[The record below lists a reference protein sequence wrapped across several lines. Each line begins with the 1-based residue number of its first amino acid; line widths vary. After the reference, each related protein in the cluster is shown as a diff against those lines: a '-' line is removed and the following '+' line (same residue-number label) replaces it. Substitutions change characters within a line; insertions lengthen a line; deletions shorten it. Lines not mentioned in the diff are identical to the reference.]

1 MPDVDHIFVGPNTEL
16 PKLQPMVGP
25 YTKLTVV
32 TGEQDEDGKDI
43 AFTKSLYPDDG
54 LELEVTNKYADVE
67 GNETMVEDMA
77 NIFLGLEYKPFDA
90 ENTILDPAAE
100 IGDDITIGSVFS
112 GIYSLVTHFE
122 PLYLAQP
129 AAPFN
134 DEYESEYP
142 YKTKE
147 QRQYSR
153 DKAANRANLKITKDG
168 IMAEVVRVKDDLD
181 DEIASLDIRADGIE
195 TSVQNL
201 SDQTQSS
208 ITQLS
213 NEIALKVS
221 SEEAESMIEQGIDD
235 GFAEIALS
243 VNNQGLT
250 SKITMSRDG
259 VEISS
264 GTVRITGAVTFEDLD
279 GSGRPTVINGD
290 NITTGTISANRIA
303 VDEIAEVNGTL
314 SIGNDPTVNSAIH
327 FGTDSTHAS
336 IYTKNYHGVPN
347 SDLVLEGDFVI
358 VDTLNGMA
366 IDGSEQ
372 GSLDVSM
379 SYGIKLTSAM
389 DDIYIEA
396 SNDNI
401 YLTPGSGGYVQIA
414 DVLSGHN
421 SLRPEHDDDL
431 TLGTSSYRWS
441 QVYAVSSS
449 ISTSDRE
456 KKKDIS
462 YDLRKYDKLF
472 DNLRPASFKFKNGK
486 SGRTHIGLIA
496 QDVED
501 ILGDVGLDAKKFAAF
516 CKDAHVNEHDIP
528 DGTYDY
534 GLRYEEFIGL
544 LIRQVQMLKE
554 RVKALEDGNSKTD
567 VGE

>member
-1 MPDVDHIFVGPNTEL
+1 MPDIDKIFVGPNTEM
-16 PKLQPMVGP
+16 PKFQPMVGP

-43 AFTKSLYPDDG
+43 AFSIGTDDG
-54 LELEVTNKYADVE
+54 LELEVTNKYAGVE
-67 GNETMVEDMA
+67 GNENMYKNMGAV
-77 NIFLGLEYKPFDA
+77 FLGLEYKPFDA
-90 ENTILDPAAE
+90 ENTLLDPAAE
-100 IGDDITIGSVFS
+100 IGDDITIGSVYS
-112 GIYSLVTHFE
+112 RIYSLVTHFE

-134 DEYESEYP
+134 DEYETEYP

-153 DKAANRANLKITKDG
+153 DKAENRANLKITKDG
-168 IMAEVVRVKDDLD
+168 ILAEVVRVKDDLD

-213 NEIALKVS
+213 NQIS
-221 SEEAESMIEQGIDD
+221 SKISSADAESLIEQGI
-235 GFAEIALS
+235 GELTLSVTNSEMTSRIALS
-243 VNNQGLT
+243 
-250 SKITMSRDG
+250 KDG
-259 VEISS
+259 AEISS
-264 GTVRITGAVTFEDLD
+264 GTVRITGAVTFDDLETS
-279 GSGRPTVINGD
+279 GSTVINGN

-303 VDEIAEVNGTL
+303 VEDIAEVNGTL
-314 SIGNDPTVNSAIH
+314 SLGNDPTVNSALH
-327 FGTDSTHAS
+327 FGTDETHAS
-336 IYTKNYHGVPN
+336 IYTRNYHGVAN
-347 SDLVLEGDFVI
+347 SNLILEGDYVR
-358 VDTLNGMA
+358 VSTVNGMA
-366 IDGSEQ
+366 INGAEQ

-379 SYGIKLTSAM
+379 AYGIDLTSAM
-389 DDIYIEA
+389 NAIYIEA

-401 YLTPGSGGYVQIA
+401 YLTPASDGYVQIN
-414 DVLSGHN
+414 DVLSGHS
-421 SLRPEHDDDL
+421 SLRPDHDDDL
-431 TLGTSSYRWS
+431 SLGTSSYRWT
-441 QVYAVSSS
+441 QVYASTST

-472 DNLRPASFKFKNGK
+472 DSLRPASFRFKNGT

-501 ILGDVGLDAKKFAAF
+501 ILEDVGLDAKKFAAF
-516 CKDAHVNEHDIP
+516 CKDEHVDEHDIP
-528 DGTYDY
+528 DGSFDY

-554 RVKALEDGNSKTD
+554 RVKALEDGSPKTG
-567 VGE
+567 VGQ

>member
-1 MPDVDHIFVGPNTEL
+1 MPNVDHIFVGPNTEL

-43 AFTKSLYPDDG
+43 AFSIGTDDG

-67 GNETMVEDMA
+67 GNENMVA
-77 NIFLGLEYKPFDA
+77 NMGAIFLGLEYKPFDA
-90 ENTILDPAAE
+90 DNTILDPSAE
-100 IGDDITIGSVFS
+100 IGDDITIGSVYS
-112 GIYSLVTHFE
+112 QIYSLVTHFE

-153 DKAANRANLKITKDG
+153 DKAANRANLKIATDE
-168 IMAEVVRVKDDLD
+168 IRAEVVEVEEGLD
-181 DEIASLDIRADGIE
+181 ARISQLSIRADGIE
-195 TSVQNL
+195 TSVQDLSEETSSSIEQL
-201 SDQTQSS
+201 SD
-208 ITQLS
+208 
-213 NEIALKVS
+213 EIALKISS
-221 SEEAESMIEQGIDD
+221 SEAEAMIEEGIDD
-235 GFAEIALS
+235 GFAEMTLS
-243 VNNQGLT
+243 VTNSGM
-250 SKITMSRDG
+250 SSRITLSRDG
-259 VEISS
+259 VEIDS
-264 GTVRITGAVTFEDLD
+264 GTVRITGAVTFEDLET
-279 GSGRPTVINGD
+279 SGETVINGD
-290 NITTGTISANRIA
+290 NITTGQISADYIA
-303 VDEIAEVNGTL
+303 VHEIAEVNGNL
-314 SIGNDPTVNSAIH
+314 VLGGDDDSNSELH
-327 FGTDSTHAS
+327 FGTEDSYAS
-336 IYTKNYHGVPN
+336 ITT
-347 SDLVLEGDFVI
+347 SRRR
-358 VDTLNGMA
+358 
-366 IDGSEQ
+366 IDGQYVYNADLDFDAYYMTFSSTNGFYFTDEQ
-372 GSLDVSM
+372 GSFDVRTQ
-379 SYGIKLTSAM
+379 YGIDLTSAS
-389 DDIYIEA
+389 DDIYITA

-401 YLTPGSGGYVQIA
+401 YLTPGSGDYVQIA

-421 SLRPEHDDDL
+421 SLRPEYDDDL
-431 TLGTSSYRWS
+431 TLGSSSYRWS

>member
-43 AFTKSLYPDDG
+43 AFSIGTDDG

-67 GNETMVEDMA
+67 GNENMVA
-77 NIFLGLEYKPFDA
+77 NMGAIFLGLEYKPFDA

-100 IGDDITIGSVFS
+100 IGDDITIGSVYS
-112 GIYSLVTHFE
+112 QIYSLVTHFE

-153 DKAANRANLKITKDG
+153 DKAANRANLKIATDE
-168 IMAEVVRVKDDLD
+168 IRAEVVEVEEGLD
-181 DEIASLDIRADGIE
+181 TRISQLSIRADGIE
-195 TSVQNL
+195 TRVQDLSEETSSSIEQL
-201 SDQTQSS
+201 SD
-208 ITQLS
+208 
-213 NEIALKVS
+213 EIALKVS
-221 SEEAESMIEQGIDD
+221 SAEAEAMIEQGIDD
-235 GFAEIALS
+235 GLAELTLSVTNSGMTSRIALS
-243 VNNQGLT
+243 
-250 SKITMSRDG
+250 KDG
-259 VEISS
+259 VEIDSD
-264 GTVRITGAVTFEDLD
+264 TVRITGAVTFEDLET
-279 GSGRPTVINGD
+279 SGETTINGD
-290 NITTGTISANRIA
+290 NITTGTISANNIA
-303 VDEIAEVNGTL
+303 VEDIATVNRSLLLGGGDENYALIEFGNTDSYTYLRTSHNDDYLTMGGRRLFLNANSYLDLTSNGGDIRLESGDMITLDSAGQTTISADGNLTL
-314 SIGNDPTVNSAIH
+314 SSDVAIEL
-327 FGTDSTHAS
+327 
-336 IYTKNYHGVPN
+336 I
-347 SDLVLEGDFVI
+347 
-358 VDTLNGMA
+358 
-366 IDGSEQ
+366 
-372 GSLDVSM
+372 
-379 SYGIKLTSAM
+379 
-389 DDIYIEA
+389 
-396 SNDNI
+396 
-401 YLTPGSGGYVQIA
+401 PGSSSYVQIN

-421 SLRPEHDDDL
+421 SLRPEYDNDL
-431 TLGTSSYRWS
+431 SLGASSYRWS
-441 QVYAVSSS
+441 QVYAATST

-516 CKDAHVNEHDIP
+516 CKDPHVNEHDIP